1 MHALPHFTWPR
12 ISRVSQEFSES
23 VHPPAAQQARQRDK
37 TEGYSTSSSSS
48 SCYFC
53 CPECARVLIIALRE
67 EEFYFTH
74 AMHSGMPSLC
84 LRPPPRMSLNC
95 INNALATLSRKG
107 NAAKALL
114 LTCVCANNQIFYCP
128 VYYTCRI
135 ALCLFNLSALMRFAS
150 SRQSLSTLLA
160 FTCHYYKYL
169 LTTILSKNCLNFV
182 RAITESSTKYLQFNT
197 LFFNTIFTQ
206 NAYCTLFWL
215 FFSTQKTKGLRLI
228 C

>member
-23 VHPPAAQQARQRDK
+23 APPARGATGPPERQDR
-37 TEGYSTSSSSS
+37 GIL
-48 SCYFC
+48 YFFFFVLLLLLPC
-53 CPECARVLIIALRE
+53 ESARVLIIALRE

-135 ALCLFNLSALMRFAS
+135 ALCLFNLSALKRFV

-160 FTCHYYKYL
+160 FTWPLFKYKNRVVSNDF
-169 LTTILSKNCLNFV
+169 IKKKIIINN
-182 RAITESSTKYLQFNT
+182 
-197 LFFNTIFTQ
+197 
-206 NAYCTLFWL
+206 
-215 FFSTQKTKGLRLI
+215 
-228 C
+228 